1 MYMSK
6 FIIHRGYSG
15 EIVRGASLLVCP
27 HCGYRHMDYVRDYC
41 VEGRPDNSKGDC
53 DNCFK
58 VYGVIVNGEDYVVL
72 KLYHM
77 DDNIN

>member
-1 MYMSK
+1 MSK
-6 FIIHRGYSG
+6 FIVHRGYSG
-15 EIVRGASLLVCP
+15 EIVKGHSLLLCP
-27 HCGYRHMDYVRDYC
+27 HCNRKQGDIVKDYC

-53 DNCFK
+53 EHCFK
-58 VYGVIVNGEDYVVL
+58 VFGVVKLLGEYVVL